1 LVNFSLF
8 LRPDCGVQE
17 KNGKLKNA
25 RKKTLEIKN
34 NNFFILIFL
43 FLAFF
48 KITVTFFGAK
58 NSGRF
63 LKYRYFFLA
72 PKILGVF

>member
-25 RKKTLEIKN
+25 RKKRPEKKTI
-34 NNFFILIFL
+34 IFL
-43 FLAFF
+43 
-48 KITVTFFGAK
+48 
-58 NSGRF
+58 
-63 LKYRYFFLA
+63 YYFFYS
-72 PKILGVF
+72 